1 MCTFSGNQI
10 GYHVHVYI
18 FQFQK
23 RNEKCLKTVEWVLQL
38 STLHSSHIILLVY
51 YYAHHS
57 IKFIIRFAWPCHF
70 NFLISL
76 CKKLQ
81 KYIIKRDIKGN
92 REPTRKTSK
101 SFYHDSLIFFVS
113 FTQTHQNYI
122 NEKYPSVSFTFLPLC
137 MYLCHQVL
145 FIIWFS

>member
-38 STLHSSHIILLVY
+38 STYIAHILYYWFITTHTILSNSSFVLPAI
-51 YYAHHS
+51 S
-57 IKFIIRFAWPCHF
+57 IFWSA
-70 NFLISL
+70 L